1 MKLLYIALCNIND
14 DGQAG
19 VKRKIE
25 NQIMS
30 FQKEYNTYLITQKNL
45 FYCIFHNND
54 LIGKRVLLSFE
65 DIYKETYSFIVDNEI
80 NYVYIRYLRTNMWM
94 NIFLRRLKK
103 LGVKVVIEFPTIPYD
118 NEIAGTIDL
127 EEDILFRNKIKK
139 YVKLSSN
146 YNGLSTVYGIPS
158 ISLHNG
164 INIDD
169 IPIKKEK
176 NTEEIVL
183 IAVSTM
189 HYWHGYDRLI
199 KGMANY
205 YANKDVEHIVKLV
218 LIGSG
223 QETEKYNQ
231 LIKQNNLSE
240 YVFLKG
246 AIYNKSL
253 DDEFDNADIAIG
265 VLGQYRKNA
274 DEASPIKT
282 KEYCARGLPIVIGHN
297 DLAFCEKL
305 PFIHHVANDDT
316 DINIDDIVK
325 FYIRYKDKCSS
336 KEIRQYAEQN
346 FTWDRILKP
355 IKDYFNEM

>member
-25 NQIMS
+25 NQLKC
-30 FQKEYNTYLITQKNL
+30 FQKEYDTYLITQKNL
-45 FYCIFHNND
+45 FYSIFHNND
-54 LIGKRVLLSFE
+54 LIDKRALLSFE
-65 DIYKETYSFIVDNEI
+65 DIYNETFGFIVDNEI

-94 NIFLRRLKK
+94 NIFLKRLKK

-118 NEIAGTIDL
+118 IEIAGTIDL
-127 EEDILFRNKIKK
+127 EEDMLFRNKIKK
-139 YVKLSSN
+139 YVKMSTN

-169 IPIKKEK
+169 IPIKKDK
-176 NTEEIVL
+176 QSEEIVL

-199 KGMANY
+199 NGIANY
-205 YANKDVEHIVKLV
+205 YANKDVKHIVRLV

-223 QETEKYNQ
+223 QETSKYSN
-231 LIKQNNLSE
+231 LIKQNNLNE
-240 YVFLKG
+240 FVTLKG
-246 AIYNKSL
+246 AIYNEPL
-253 DDEFDNADIAIG
+253 DDEFDKANVAIG
-265 VLGQYRKNA
+265 TLGMYRNKS

-282 KEYCARGLPIVIGHN
+282 KEYCARGIPVILGHK
-297 DLAFCEKL
+297 DLAFEDNL
-305 PFIHHVANDDT
+305 PFIHHVTNDDA
-316 DINIDDIVK
+316 DINIDEIVQFYLQCRERSSSRDIRK
-325 FYIRYKDKCSS
+325 
-336 KEIRQYAEQN
+336 YAEQN
-346 FTWDRILKP
+346 FTWDRILSP
-355 IKDYFNEM
+355 VIEYFS